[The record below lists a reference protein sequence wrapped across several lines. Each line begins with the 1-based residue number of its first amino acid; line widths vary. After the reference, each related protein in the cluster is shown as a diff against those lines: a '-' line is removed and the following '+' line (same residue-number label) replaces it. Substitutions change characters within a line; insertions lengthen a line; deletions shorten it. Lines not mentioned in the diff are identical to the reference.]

1 MAIVWQT
8 AADQNGQSETSLLSC
23 RLGETLERQRPD
35 RVRFSGNIASP
46 RVGGEHDYG
55 PGGESE
61 GSAGGVPATPSVD
74 RINRYAT
81 TRIESR

>member
-1 MAIVWQT
+1 LVIVWRT

-55 PGGESE
+55 PRRRVGGER
-61 GSAGGVPATPSVD
+61 GWGTGDPFC
-74 RINRYAT
+74 
-81 TRIESR
+81 